1 MAKEYIE
8 RNEAIKELRDVYE
21 FENPTASGAF
31 DEYATMLVPR
41 VLKNLPTAD
50 VVDRP
55 KWISV
60 KERLPEGDTRVLVYL
75 ANNQTSYTQVDT
87 DRIVN
92 RRWVRWGEN
101 VTHWMPIPELQE
113 GGAKE

>member
-41 VLKNLPTAD
+41 ILKNLPTAD
-50 VVDRP
+50 VIDRP

-60 KERLPEGDTRVLVYL
+60 VEQLPEENVRVLVL
-75 ANNQTSYTQVDT
+75 LEPNKFHTKIDT
-87 DRIVN
+87 DRLLN
-92 RRWVRWGEN
+92 SRWVRWPSY
-101 VTHWMPIPELQE
+101 VSHWSPIPESLKE
-113 GGAKE
+113 GAEE

>member
-41 VLKNLPTAD
+41 ILKNLPTAD
-50 VVDRP
+50 VVEVKHGEWIILGDCDFQCPECGFRFTSPDDISMFKFCRCGLKMDR
-55 KWISV
+55 
-60 KERLPEGDTRVLVYL
+60 KE
-75 ANNQTSYTQVDT
+75 
-87 DRIVN
+87 
-92 RRWVRWGEN
+92 
-101 VTHWMPIPELQE
+101 
-113 GGAKE
+113 GAEK